1 MPETRGVQPEQDLQ
15 WLDLADFSSGLYD
28 YSSISGS
35 IPNVP
40 APKAAGDVSITAN
53 CIALPSGGLGPLPG
67 VTETYIFPANIN
79 TTGGPTF
86 VTGLLIHDE
95 LGTGDTEAVIITCY
109 DDGTT
114 HSFQAISL
122 ILETLASNQIVLV
135 TGPTATGFFGSP
147 YPEMTRLAASGI
159 TPPFLPTIVFPSGP
173 PEQPAGTSQV
183 YMYPNPTSP
192 SSYTAGTMIS
202 GSPGSQTS
210 VAGQLFVHEDRVF
223 ILAAT
228 NYTWPG
234 GTTFFTNE
242 NINFT
247 DPPGS
252 TTLGNQQ
259 DVLFFENPYGYG
271 GAGSQ
276 STGELFLIKHRSG
289 GMILTGDIGT
299 NPSTTILPG
308 TTATGNFFGRGA
320 STPIGWCYGSLDN
333 GFWTWNGSNTSQ
345 KISQN
350 LDDNFF
356 LPPEFNTT
364 FIGNNYGYYVQPF
377 GDKIYTSNNM
387 LLDTRTNSWWRYFPL
402 SGNPIISGGANLFWV
417 QPVNGNFIYSAQ
429 FSFFGNTSRTFLYR
443 FDPATP
449 TQEWVWQSLPIR
461 LTTNRSVQLRE
472 VVIRASSNKGNTGA
486 TIQTQ
491 VLVNNTVVGS
501 ATTLASEIPSY
512 PNMIRM
518 PIGAAHAGGNVYTGE
533 DLTIRITALGNGGA
547 APNLHSISLGWK
559 QIAHQ
564 PTIGV
569 SV

>member
-1 MPETRGVQPEQDLQ
+1 
-15 WLDLADFSSGLYD
+15 
-28 YSSISGS
+28 
-35 IPNVP
+35 
-40 APKAAGDVSITAN
+40 
-53 CIALPSGGLGPLPG
+53 
-67 VTETYIFPANIN
+67 
-79 TTGGPTF
+79 
-86 VTGLLIHDE
+86 
-95 LGTGDTEAVIITCY
+95 
-109 DDGTT
+109 
-114 HSFQAISL
+114 
-122 ILETLASNQIVLV
+122 
-135 TGPTATGFFGSP
+135 
-147 YPEMTRLAASGI
+147 
-159 TPPFLPTIVFPSGP
+159 
-173 PEQPAGTSQV
+173 
-183 YMYPNPTSP
+183 MYPNPTTP
-192 SSYTAGTMIS
+192 SSYVAGTMIS

-276 STGELFLIKHRSG
+276 STGELFLVKHRAG
-289 GMILTGDIGT
+289 GLILTGDIGT
-299 NPSTTILPG
+299 NPSTNILPG
-308 TTATGNFFGRGA
+308 VTSTGNFFGRGA

-345 KISQN
+345 KISQH

-356 LPPEFNTT
+356 LPFEFNTS
-364 FIGNNYGYYVQPF
+364 FIGNNYGYYVMPI

-387 LLDTRTNSWWRYFPL
+387 LFDTRTNSWWRFFPL
-402 SGNPIISGGANLFWV
+402 ASNGGANLFWI
-417 QPVNGNFIYSAQ
+417 QNPNGNFMYAAQ
-429 FSFFGNTSRTFLYR
+429 FSFVGNTSRTFLHR
-443 FDPATP
+443 FDPSTPATS
-449 TQEWVWQSLPIR
+449 WIWQSLPIR

-472 VVIRASSNKGNTGA
+472 VVIRASINNANTNA

-491 VLVNNTVVGS
+491 VLHLGTVVGS
-501 ATTLASEIPSY
+501 VTTLGGEISTGP

-518 PIGAAHAGGNVYTGE
+518 PIGAASAGGTPFTGE
-533 DLTIRITALGNGGA
+533 DITIRITALGNGGA
-547 APNLHSISLGWK
+547 APNLHSVSLGWK
-559 QIAHQ
+559 QVAKQ